1 MNKHTYLLLA
11 LCVVTSP
18 FVGHGADAETKP
30 LTVRKMKSLAA
41 GVYEVP
47 ESHGLTLTHIASG
60 EFVMGSPKKEVGRR
74 DDEKQ
79 RKITISRP
87 FYMGIKEVT
96 QAQYMNA
103 MHPDH
108 VEDRINAG
116 PWTHH
121 LPAFYKG
128 GPWGAE
134 RTHVAAALESDKPM
148 DMLTWEEAMAYCACL
163 TKREGAAGRLPKG
176 YEYRL
181 PTEAEWEYACRA
193 GSTGPFGVEGE
204 LETFMDFKA
213 DIWDGTTSNPI
224 GHRKANPWGL
234 YDMHGSLFE
243 WVLDGYALYDAK
255 QASDPLAVVPDA
267 EKVMRG
273 GSYMSHKPA
282 EDKDK
287 PSDANKFRSIR
298 SASRN
303 HLPRDFDLPIT
314 GMRIVLAPPNY

>member
-1 MNKHTYLLLA
+1 MNRRAYLLLA

-18 FVGHGADAETKP
+18 FVGHGADSETKP
-30 LTVRKMKSLAA
+30 LAIRQMKSLAA

-47 ESHGLTLTHIASG
+47 ESHGLTLAHIAAG

-74 DDEKQ
+74 SDEKQ

-148 DMLTWEEAMAYCACL
+148 DMLTWEEAVAYCAWL
-163 TKREGAAGRLPKG
+163 TKREAAAGRLPEG
-176 YEYRL
+176 YVYRL

-204 LETFMDFKA
+204 LETFMDLKA

-224 GHRKANPWGL
+224 GQRKANPWGL

-243 WVLDGYALYDAK
+243 WVVDGYAPYGAK
-255 QASDPLAVVPDA
+255 QAVDPLAVVPDA
-267 EKVMRG
+267 DKVMRG
-273 GSYMSHKPA
+273 GSYMSHLPA

-298 SASRN
+298 SASRR
-303 HLPRDFDLPIT
+303 HMPRDFDLPIT
-314 GMRIVLAPPNY
+314 GMRVVLGPERQ